1 MTTTREFQGLEH
13 FDEDMDIRE
22 QSITAVELGVFLDQL
37 CGLVQ
42 ITPTLDEFTRP
53 HYRKDKLMDAME
65 AIDNQEITVSLNAY
79 ETAVLMK
86 AISVYCTVGLSPED
100 QVPT

>member
-1 MTTTREFQGLEH
+1 
-13 FDEDMDIRE
+13 
-22 QSITAVELGVFLDQL
+22 
-37 CGLVQ
+37 
-42 ITPTLDEFTRP
+42 
-53 HYRKDKLMDAME
+53 MDAME

-100 QVPT
+100 QAFMGKLLNRYR

>member
-1 MTTTREFQGLEH
+1 
-13 FDEDMDIRE
+13 
-22 QSITAVELGVFLDQL
+22 
-37 CGLVQ
+37 
-42 ITPTLDEFTRP
+42 
-53 HYRKDKLMDAME
+53 MDAME

-100 QVPT
+100 QAPLRSVLDKFGPGIHGQVAKQIRIQQDGRN

>member
-1 MTTTREFQGLEH
+1 
-13 FDEDMDIRE
+13 
-22 QSITAVELGVFLDQL
+22 
-37 CGLVQ
+37 
-42 ITPTLDEFTRP
+42 
-53 HYRKDKLMDAME
+53 MDAME

-100 QVPT
+100 QAPLRSVLDKFGPGIHGQVAKQIQIKRDGQN